1 MYRLLLHHRLVR
13 CLLLLLGVAANA
25 VLSAQQPLVRCRE
38 FFSGQD
44 MAHTRVSSFYQD
56 SEGFLWMGSWIGLC
70 RYDGQ
75 QFTFFRATPGDDNP
89 QSNNRVTKIGETA
102 GGQLWCQTYDKRL
115 YSFDRQRCVFDSLS
129 ADSVPKSR
137 LQHNSEYRK
146 NWTMTDAYGVRWLM
160 NQQNRLCW
168 QDSVTGQLHPVEEAL
183 DARLHG
189 SLPITDYHVFFADQS
204 RNLWVSSGT
213 RLFQLTF
220 GRRQTQEL
228 ALPTLD
234 EVRSMCQEDDGSIL
248 VGDKTGHLCR
258 MRLGDSKLEYLNPLG
273 RWQSQPVLFAP
284 KGIYALTRDS
294 QQRLWIG
301 TRGDGLYCFDSKG
314 VRHYRHS
321 DADAYSL
328 SSDDIYAILLDRDEQ
343 IWFATF
349 EGGGLCRLEIAPD
362 GDMRFLH
369 RGNSWPDYPAQATA
383 IRCLAQDAQGNIL
396 AGTNEGLLVHNP
408 ATGGWMLCRHVTS
421 DALSLPGN
429 TVMAILTRPEATYV
443 QSYGFGISRME
454 GSAEQ
459 GFLFHTVSNRD
470 FPNGDICISAQI
482 DDSQRVWGIGESG
495 ISCYSFG
502 SDTTARYFNE
512 FDFGG
517 RYTFGEVQPLF
528 LPSGQML
535 LGVQGGLF
543 IIDVHQLQKQ
553 PQQPRINVTRI
564 SYPGVTTEEEHY
576 VCGLDSLS
584 LSPDRRSVSIQFST
598 MDFQSSTLKRYAYR
612 LVDLSHSSLPEWTI
626 TTLPEVNFI
635 NLPAGNFE
643 LQMRST
649 NADGVWCDNLCRLTI
664 CVVPTFWETR
674 WAWLVYALIVL
685 ALAALIGYTIDY
697 IHRLRQ
703 QKIELEAI
711 LERHLQMP
719 ESQKVDA
726 GVLSDHSPL
735 STLTSNFSS
744 ASTLNP
750 PLSTLHSNDGFLNV
764 LMAYIEE
771 HIADDTL
778 SVPSLAEQ
786 MNMSQ
791 TTLYRKLKSMVGLS
805 PADFFRKVKM
815 RRAVQYLETTDLTIS
830 QVAYSVGFSDPKYFS
845 KCFKHD
851 MGLTPGEYRQRNQ
864 PK

>member
-1 MYRLLLHHRLVR
+1 MRQLLLILATFMISVV
-13 CLLLLLGVAANA
+13 LL
-25 VLSAQQPLVRCRE
+25 AQQPLVRYQE
-38 FFSGQD
+38 FLSGQD
-44 MAHTRVSSFYQD
+44 MAHTRVSCFYQD
-56 SEGFLWMGSWIGLC
+56 SDGFLWMGSWIGLC

-89 QSNNRVTKIGETA
+89 QSNNRVIKIGETE

-115 YSFDRQRCVFDSLS
+115 YSFDRQRCLFDSLS

-137 LQHNSEYRK
+137 LQHHSEYR
-146 NWTMTDAYGVRWLM
+146 NQWSMTDAYGVRWLM
-160 NQQNRLCW
+160 NPQNQLCW
-168 QDSVTGQLHPVEEAL
+168 EDSVTGQLHPVEEAL
-183 DARLHG
+183 DARYHG
-189 SLPITDYHVFFADQS
+189 VFPITDYHVFFADQS
-204 RNLWVSSGT
+204 HNLWVSSGT

-220 GRRQTQEL
+220 SRRQTQEIP
-228 ALPTLD
+228 LPSLG
-234 EVRSMCQEDDGSIL
+234 EIRSMMQEADDVIL
-248 VGDKTGHLCR
+248 LGDKQGHLCR
-258 MRLGDSKLEYLNPLG
+258 MRLSNSHLEYLNPQG
-273 RWQSQPVLFAP
+273 RWQSQPILFAS
-284 KGIYALTRDS
+284 KGIYALTRDR

-301 TRGDGLYCFDSKG
+301 TRGDGLYCYDQNR

-321 DADAYSL
+321 DTDAYSL

-343 IWFATF
+343 LWLATF
-349 EGGGLCRLEIAPD
+349 EEGGLCRLDVASD
-362 GDMRFLH
+362 GTMRFLH
-369 RGNSWPDYPAQATA
+369 RGNSWPDYPAQALSV
-383 IRCLAQDAQGNIL
+383 RCLAQDAQGNIL

-408 ATGGWMLCRHVTS
+408 VTNGWTLCRHVTS

-429 TVMAILTRPEATYV
+429 TVMAILARPEATYV

-459 GFLFHTVSNRD
+459 GFLFHTVSNLD
-470 FPNGDICISAQI
+470 FPNGDICITAQI

-495 ISCYSFG
+495 ISCYSLDA
-502 SDTTARYFNE
+502 DTTACYFNE

-543 IIDVHQLQKQ
+543 TFDVRQLQKQ
-553 PQQPRINVTRI
+553 PQQPSINVTRI
-564 SYPGVTTEEEHY
+564 TYPGVTTEEEHY

-584 LSPDRRSVSIQFST
+584 LTPDHRSVSIQFST
-598 MDFQSSTLKRYAYR
+598 MDFQPSTLKRYAYR
-612 LVDLSHSSLPEWTI
+612 LVDHSQRQLPEWTI

-635 NLPAGNFE
+635 NLPAGNVE

-649 NADGVWCDNLCRLTI
+649 NADGVWCDNLCCLTI
-664 CVVPTFWETR
+664 CVIPTFWETR
-674 WAWLVYALIVL
+674 WAWLVYALVVL
-685 ALAALIGYTIDY
+685 ALAVLIGYTIDY
-697 IHRLRQ
+697 IHRLQ
-703 QKIELEAI
+703 EQKIELEAI

-719 ESQKVDA
+719 ESQRVDA
-726 GVLSDHSPL
+726 ENLSDLSPL
-735 STLTSNFSS
+735 STLTSNPSPLTSNLSPRTSHSS
-744 ASTLNP
+744 THPSTEA
-750 PLSTLHSNDGFLNV
+750 FLND
-764 LMAYIEE
+764 LMSYIEE

-815 RRAVQYLETTDLTIS
+815 RRAVQYLVTSDLSIS

-845 KCFKHD
+845 KCFKHE

-864 PK
+864 SK